1 MLSMSFRSLVVLAVV
16 PAVFLSACAESE
28 LVIHSVKKLGNAGEP
43 EGGGVKGTAEGTAK
57 IGQPYEVAGVW
68 YYPQA
73 DPGYDETG
81 IASWYGE
88 EFQGRQ
94 TANGEYFDM
103 NRLSAAHKTLPM
115 PSRVRVTNLENGR
128 AIVLRVNDRG
138 PFVNGRLIDVSRRA
152 AQLLGFYRSGTAR
165 VRVQAA
171 SGPGGK
177 KFVPKPV
184 TPEAERIAVAA
195 APQAAVATQ
204 ALPPPPGI
212 PAAPAPVASA
222 PIQPVAATVAATEA
236 VTEAAPDGE
245 VTFEPVRPTQLF
257 VQAGAFAFVDNAR
270 RLSQSLSRI
279 GPTKI
284 SVAQVDG
291 RDLYRV
297 RIGPLADVSM
307 ADAMLARL
315 INSGYPGAR
324 IVVD

>member
-1 MLSMSFRSLVVLAVV
+1 MLSLSFRSLVVLAFV

-28 LVIHSVKKLGNAGEP
+28 LVIHSVKKLGNANES
-43 EGGGVKGTAEGTAK
+43 EGSGAEGPGEAAVK
-57 IGQPYEVAGVW
+57 IGQPYQVAGVW

-73 DPGYDETG
+73 DPDYDETG

-94 TANGEYFDM
+94 TANGEFFDM
-103 NRLSAAHKTLPM
+103 NKLSAAHKTLPM

-138 PFVNGRLIDVSRRA
+138 PFAHGRLIDVSRRA

-171 SGPGGK
+171 YGPGGK

-184 TPEAERIAVAA
+184 TPDAERTAVAA

-204 ALPPPPGI
+204 ALPPPAGV
-212 PAAPAPVASA
+212 PATPPPPALP
-222 PIQPVAATVAATEA
+222 PIQQVAATEA
-236 VTEAAPDGE
+236 VTEAAADGV

-257 VQAGAFAFVDNAR
+257 VQAGAFAFIDNAR

-279 GPTKI
+279 GPTNI
-284 SVAQVDG
+284 SVAEVDG

-315 INSGYPGAR
+315 IDNGYPGAR